1 MPVKQSDRPAET
13 KSSVEALIEAF
24 CKTGM
29 KQVKEDLNVPRC
41 TFDHADIRHQ
51 ASRTVNILLKTC
63 YTQGLSQCKTL
74 CAVISAGSS
83 LLAPENSPTWTITVF
98 CAKLARKLVGTGKSI
113 GKLQSLEDVD
123 AWRHTHVGL
132 IRQVRTR

>member
-1 MPVKQSDRPAET
+1 VPVKQNDRPAET
-13 KSSVEALIEAF
+13 KSSVEALIKAF

-41 TFDHADIRHQ
+41 TFDHADIRRQ
-51 ASRTVNILLKTC
+51 ASKAVNILLKTC

-83 LLAPENSPTWTITVF
+83 LHY
-98 CAKLARKLVGTGKSI
+98 RTGP
-113 GKLQSLEDVD
+113 GKQSHLEDD
-123 AWRHTHVGL
+123 SFLR
-132 IRQVRTR
+132 